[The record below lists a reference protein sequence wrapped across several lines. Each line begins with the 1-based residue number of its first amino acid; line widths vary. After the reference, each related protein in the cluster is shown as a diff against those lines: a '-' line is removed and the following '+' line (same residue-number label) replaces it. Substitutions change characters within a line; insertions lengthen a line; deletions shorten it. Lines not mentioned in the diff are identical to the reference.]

1 MKRILFI
8 ASLLMLFLSYSSAQ
22 EAGKGG
28 IAFTEEEMAR
38 ANTAK
43 DCSYMSPFEIE
54 TIYYLNLA
62 RTCPQKFADLYVKDF
77 YRGKIR
83 EQYTRCRDSLY
94 WQLKHMTPI
103 DALLPDPEI
112 AAHCAC
118 FADQLVLLKRFTHDR
133 KGTIC
138 ENSSGECLSH
148 MNHPT
153 PLIFVC
159 GLMVDSGWEKQGFGH
174 RRIML
179 SNKVHYVGAA
189 MRPSTPPTKKLL
201 VLQLWKSLKG
211 KKNYTYTPPAGE
223 KTDVQ
228 KTDAQKS
235 DTQKPDLQK
244 PEPQKTDA
252 QKSDPQKTDNQ
263 KTDPQKT
270 DPPKTD
276 AQTAHQDQEDEMEE
290 EDEELEEEDEELEEY
305 LKRLEQEE
313 AEDEEE
319 AEEYIKKLEQEEAEE
334 EKEAEETIKKL
345 EQEDE

>member
-62 RTCPQKFADLYVKDF
+62 RTCPQKFAEIYAKDF
-77 YRGKIR
+77 YRGQPK
-83 EQYTRCRDSLY
+83 EEYTRSRDSLY
-94 WQLKHMTPI
+94 RQLKHMTPI
-103 DALLPDPEI
+103 DALLPDPEL

-118 FADQLVLLKRFTHDR
+118 FADQLILLKLFTHDR

-138 ENSSGECLSH
+138 ERCLNGECLSFI
-148 MNHPT
+148 NHPT
-153 PLIFVC
+153 PLIYVC
-159 GLMVDSGWEKQGFGH
+159 NLLVDAGWEKQGYGH

-179 SNKVHYVGAA
+179 RKSLHYVGAA
-189 MRPSTPPTKKLL
+189 MRPSTPPKKKLL
-201 VLQLWKSLKG
+201 VLQFWNNLGK

-228 KTDAQKS
+228 NTEPQKT
-235 DTQKPDLQK
+235 
-244 PEPQKTDA
+244 EPQKTDI
-252 QKSDPQKTDNQ
+252 Q
-263 KTDPQKT
+263 KTDPSKT
-270 DPPKTD
+270 G
-276 AQTAHQDQEDEMEE
+276 AQTANQDQEDGVEESDEEMEE
-290 EDEELEEEDEELEEY
+290 IEEY
-305 LKRLEQEE
+305 LRKLAEEE
-313 AEDEEE
+313 AEEDAEV
-319 AEEYIKKLEQEEAEE
+319 EEYIKKLEQEEAEE
-334 EKEAEETIKKL
+334 DKEAEEAIKKL
-345 EQEDE
+345 EQEDEDE

>member
-62 RTCPQKFADLYVKDF
+62 RTCPQKFAEIYAKDF
-77 YRGKIR
+77 YRGQPK
-83 EQYTRCRDSLY
+83 EEYTRSRDSLY
-94 WQLKHMTPI
+94 RQLKHMTPI
-103 DALLPDPEI
+103 DALLPDPEL

-118 FADQLVLLKRFTHDR
+118 FADQLILLKLFTHDR

-138 ENSSGECLSH
+138 ERCLNGECLSFI
-148 MNHPT
+148 NHPT
-153 PLIFVC
+153 PLIYVC
-159 GLMVDSGWEKQGFGH
+159 NLLVDAGWEKQGYGH

-179 SNKVHYVGAA
+179 RKSLHYVGAA
-189 MRPSTPPTKKLL
+189 MRPSTPPKKKLL
-201 VLQLWKSLKG
+201 VLQFWKDLGK

-223 KTDVQ
+223 KTD
-228 KTDAQKS
+228 T
-235 DTQKPDLQK
+235 QK

-252 QKSDPQKTDNQ
+252 QKPDPQ
-263 KTDPQKT
+263 
-270 DPPKTD
+270 KTD
-276 AQTAHQDQEDEMEE
+276 AQTAHQDQEDGVEESDEEMEE
-290 EDEELEEEDEELEEY
+290 IEEY
-305 LKRLEQEE
+305 LRKLAEEE
-313 AEDEEE
+313 AEEDAEV
-319 AEEYIKKLEQEEAEE
+319 EEYIKKLEQEEAEE
-334 EKEAEETIKKL
+334 DKEAEEAIKKL
-345 EQEDE
+345 EQEDEDE

>member
-8 ASLLMLFLSYSSAQ
+8 ASLLMLFLCYSSAQ
-22 EAGKGG
+22 EAGKGV

-83 EQYTRCRDSLY
+83 EEYTRCRDSLY
-94 WQLKHMTPI
+94 WQLKHMTPL

-138 ENSSGECLSH
+138 EKSSGECLSH

-153 PLIFVC
+153 PLIFIC
-159 GLMVDSGWEKQGFGH
+159 GLLVDFGWEKQGFGH

-179 SNKVHYVGAA
+179 YDKVHYVGAA

-228 KTDAQKS
+228 NT
-235 DTQKPDLQK
+235 
-244 PEPQKTDA
+244 EPQKTDA
-252 QKSDPQKTDNQ
+252 QKTDTQNPNVQKLDPQQSNAQKTDVQ
-263 KTDPQKT
+263 TDN
-270 DPPKTD
+270 
-276 AQTAHQDQEDEMEE
+276 QDQEDEMEE
-290 EDEELEEEDEELEEY
+290 EEEEIEEY
-305 LKRLEQEE
+305 LKKLEQEE
-313 AEDEEE
+313 AEDEAE

-334 EKEAEETIKKL
+334 DKEAEEAIKKL